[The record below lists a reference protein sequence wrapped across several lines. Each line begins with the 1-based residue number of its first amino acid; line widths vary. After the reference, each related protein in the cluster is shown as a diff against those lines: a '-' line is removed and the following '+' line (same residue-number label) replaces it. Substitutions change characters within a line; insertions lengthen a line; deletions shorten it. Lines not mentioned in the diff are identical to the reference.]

1 MLRARRQG
9 LHGEAMK
16 QAAILA
22 ACCVLGL
29 VLGVLMHSC
38 GLAPW

>member
-1 MLRARRQG
+1 
-9 LHGEAMK
+9 MK
-16 QAAILA
+16 PLAILA
-22 ACCVLGL
+22 ACCLLGL

>member
-1 MLRARRQG
+1 
-9 LHGEAMK
+9 MK
-16 QAAILA
+16 SLAILA
-22 ACCVLGL
+22 ACCVGGL